1 MEKSRL
7 RRLAIS
13 SFKWGK
19 YVIIYGSIFLLT
31 ILGIIVWIF
40 GSINLFS
47 LMSEP
52 FSLMSESLRKWD
64 FSFDKITLAL
74 QQVEAGAVVL
84 LDICLLSVVL
94 FIVAIGL
101 YGIFINEDGED
112 EKIRLPVNI
121 TSIDDLE
128 RYLFGTIVAILLVA
142 TLDKILQKLVTY
154 VEVGI
159 ICAIVI
165 SISIYLKRR

>member
-1 MEKSRL
+1 MERSRL
-7 RRLAIS
+7 RHWAIS

-19 YVIIYGSIFLLT
+19 YVIIYGSIFFLT

-52 FSLMSESLRKWD
+52 LRKWD
-64 FSFDKITLAL
+64 LSFDKITLAL

-84 LDICLLSVVL
+84 LDIYLLSVVL

-101 YGIFINEDGED
+101 YGIFINEDGEG

-121 TSIDDLE
+121 VSIDDLE

-142 TLDKILQKLVTY
+142 TLEKILQESVTY
-154 VEVGI
+154 VEAGI

-165 SISIYLKRR
+165 SISVYLKRR